1 MPSVKKLIRVGDATG
16 LVLDPVILRQ
26 VNIEPDSEVVS
37 VGGSA
42 IIIRPARYA
51 SDDNARAA
59 GREVR
64 ENRRRLLDRLSK

>member
-1 MPSVKKLIRVGDATG
+1 MPSVKKLILVGDATG

-37 VGGSA
+37 VEGSA